1 MLEKYQARLE
11 NGKRYFDI
19 AAWCAAHKIEI
30 ADLPFSIRLL
40 VENNLRHYDGK
51 YFTDE
56 YLQRIGR
63 WSERYEAKEIP
74 FLPGRILLQD
84 LTGVPAVVDLAAMR
98 DEAAAMG
105 MDPAAIY
112 PRIPVDLVI
121 DHSVSMDYTGTPE
134 ALAQNV
140 DLEFRR
146 NAERYRFLKWAENAL
161 PGFRVHA
168 PGQGICHQVNLEQI
182 AGVVLEGG
190 DLCYPDTVVGTDS
203 HTTMINGLGVL
214 GWGVGGI
221 EAEAAMLG
229 QPIYLLNPEVVGV
242 ELNGRLSDGVTAT
255 DLVLYLTHLLRQV
268 KVVGKFVEYFGEG
281 AERLSVTDRATVAN
295 MSPEYGATMGYF
307 PVDEKTLDYLRL
319 TGRTPEQ
326 IRLVEN
332 YCRKNQ
338 LFREKGSR
346 PPKYTQVV
354 TVDLSTVRPALA
366 GPKRPQDLVP
376 LPDTKASF
384 AAAYPLRTEREK
396 TSNAGKEASGEF
408 HLANGDIVLAA
419 ITSCTNTSN
428 PQVVLGAGL
437 VAKKAVE
444 AGLRVPVYVKTS
456 FAPGSLAVTRY
467 LQKAG
472 LLPYLEKLGF
482 AVAGYGCATCI
493 GNSGPLSEEVS
504 RQIKAGDLQVVGI
517 LSGNRNFEGRIHPL
531 IPANYLA
538 SPLLVVAFALAGRID
553 IDLTSEPLGFTPE
566 HKAVYWQDI
575 CPSRQEMEET
585 IQAAVLP
592 EFFRE
597 NISAFTE
604 KWRALSGKRTPLYP
618 WEPSSTYVRRPDFFA
633 GLWEKLTETAGKKET
648 AGETAGALKAMSA
661 GEAAVNGEQTA
672 KPAGS
677 GERSAG
683 GNKTTEQI
691 VSGRPEQALCFL
703 SKARALGVLGDSVTT
718 DHISPAGSIAPDSPA
733 ARYLTEHGVASA
745 DFNSYGSRRGNHEVM
760 MRGTFANIRL
770 RNQMAG
776 GKVGGYTKKDGRLLT
791 IYDAAVEYRQ
801 AARPLVMLAGKEYGT
816 GSSRDWAAKGPLLLG
831 IKAVIAESFER
842 IHRSNLLGMGIL
854 PLEFLEGESAAG
866 LGLDGTEEYTL
877 RLTGGW
883 QPNAL
888 LQVEAVKAGSC
899 QSFTVKSRLDNE
911 IEIEYFL
918 NGGILNTVLLGLAER
933 IQDNENI

>member
-1 MLEKYQARLE
+1 MLDKEKYQAELG
-11 NGKRYFDI
+11 NGQHYFDI
-19 AAWCAAHKIEI
+19 AGWCAAHEVDIDE
-30 ADLPFSIRLL
+30 LPFSIRLL
-40 VENNLRHYDGK
+40 LENNLRHYDGK

-56 YLQRIGR
+56 YLRRLAG
-63 WSERYEAKEIP
+63 WSKCYEAKEVP

-98 DEAAAMG
+98 EKAAAMG
-105 MDPAAIY
+105 LDPATIY
-112 PRIPVDLVI
+112 PQIPVDLVI

-134 ALAQNV
+134 ALAQNME
-140 DLEFRR
+140 LEFER

-161 PGFRVHA
+161 PNFKVHA

-182 AGVVLEGG
+182 AGVVLADGS
-190 DLCYPDTVVGTDS
+190 LCYPDTVVGTDS

-242 ELNGRLSDGVTAT
+242 ELTGYLPDGVTAT
-255 DLVLYLTHLLRQV
+255 DLVLYLTHLLRKI

-281 AERLSVTDRATVAN
+281 AASLGVTDRATVAN

-326 IRLVEN
+326 IRLVES
-332 YCRKNQ
+332 YCRKNK
-338 LFREKGSR
+338 LFRDKDSHQ
-346 PPKYTQVV
+346 PKYTQVV
-354 TVDLSTVRPALA
+354 TVDLSAVRPALA
-366 GPKRPQDLVP
+366 GPKRPQDLVL
-376 LPDTKASF
+376 LPMAKVSF
-384 AAAYPLRTEREK
+384 AAGYRLRPEPGQAEAAKEK
-396 TSNAGKEASGEF
+396 SDTF
-408 HLANGDIVLAA
+408 TLANGDIVLAA

-428 PQVVLGAGL
+428 PQVILGAGL
-437 VAKKAVE
+437 LAKKAVA
-444 AGLRVPVYVKTS
+444 AGLRVPGYVKTS

-472 LLPYLEKLGF
+472 LLSYLEKLGF

-553 IDLTSEPLGFTPE
+553 IDLTTEPLGLTAE
-566 HKAVYWQDI
+566 KKAIYFKDI
-575 CPSRQEMEET
+575 CPSREE
-585 IQAAVLP
+585 IEAAVKAAVLP

-597 NISAFTE
+597 NVSAFTE
-604 KWRALSGKRTPLYP
+604 KWQALSGKTTPLYP
-618 WEPSSTYVRRPDFFA
+618 WERDSTYVRLPGFFDRLPQTGAA
-633 GLWEKLTETAGKKET
+633 GGEKMATEAERELDGVR
-648 AGETAGALKAMSA
+648 
-661 GEAAVNGEQTA
+661 AADRNQAIEQTV
-672 KPAGS
+672 GS
-677 GERSAG
+677 QPERIAAA
-683 GNKTTEQI
+683 
-691 VSGRPEQALCFL
+691 EQALCFL
-703 SKARALGVLGDSVTT
+703 EKAKVLGVLGDSITT
-718 DHISPAGSIAPDSPA
+718 DHISPAGSIALDSPA
-733 ARYLTEHGVASA
+733 ARYLTEHGAAPA

-776 GKVGGYTKKDGRLLT
+776 GKIGGYTMKDGRLLP
-791 IYDAAVEYRQ
+791 IYDAAMEYQ
-801 AARPLVMLAGKEYGT
+801 NEETPLIMLAGKEYGT

-831 IKAVIAESFER
+831 VKAVIAESFER

-866 LGLDGTEEYTL
+866 LGLSGTEEYTIC
-877 RLTGGW
+877 LTGGW
-883 QPNAL
+883 RPNVL
-888 LQVEAVKAGSC
+888 LQVEAVGDGSRK
-899 QSFTVKSRLDNE
+899 SFAVRSRLDNE

-918 NGGILNTVLLGLAER
+918 NGGILNTVLLGLS
-933 IQDNENI
+933 

>member
-1 MLEKYQARLE
+1 MLDKEKYQAELE
-11 NGKRYFDI
+11 GGQHYFDI
-19 AAWCAAHKIEI
+19 VGWCAAHEVDIDE
-30 ADLPFSIRLL
+30 LPFSIRLL
-40 VENNLRHYDGK
+40 LENNLRHYDGK

-56 YLQRIGR
+56 YLRRLSG
-63 WSERYEAKEIP
+63 WSKGYEAKEVP

-84 LTGVPAVVDLAAMR
+84 LTGVPAAVDLAAMR
-98 DEAAAMG
+98 EKAAAMG
-105 MDPAAIY
+105 LDPAAIY

-140 DLEFRR
+140 ELEFER

-161 PGFRVHA
+161 PNFKVHA

-182 AGVVLEGG
+182 AGVVLADDG
-190 DLCYPDTVVGTDS
+190 LCYPDTVVGTDS

-242 ELNGRLSDGVTAT
+242 ELTGRLSDDVTAT
-255 DLVLYLTHLLRQV
+255 DLVLYLTHLLRKV

-281 AERLSVTDRATVAN
+281 AESLGVTDRATVAN

-319 TGRTPEQ
+319 TGRTSGQ

-332 YCRKNQ
+332 YCRKNK
-338 LFREKGSR
+338 LFRGKGSR
-346 PPKYTQVV
+346 QPKYTQVV
-354 TVDLSTVRPALA
+354 TVDLSAVRPALA
-366 GPKRPQDLVP
+366 GPKRPQDLV
-376 LPDTKASF
+376 LLAETKASF
-384 AAAYPLRTEREK
+384 AAGYPLRTEPRQADAATEK
-396 TSNAGKEASGEF
+396 SGTF
-408 HLANGDIVLAA
+408 TLANGDIVLAA

-428 PQVVLGAGL
+428 PQVILGAGL
-437 VAKKAVE
+437 LAKKAVA
-444 AGLRVPVYVKTS
+444 AGLRVPGYVKTS

-517 LSGNRNFEGRIHPL
+517 LSGNRNFEGRIHSL

-553 IDLTSEPLGFTPE
+553 IDLTTEPLGFTAE
-566 HKAVYWQDI
+566 KKAVYFKDI
-575 CPSRQEMEET
+575 CPSREE
-585 IQAAVLP
+585 IEEAVKAAVLP

-597 NISAFTE
+597 NASAFTE
-604 KWRALSGKRTPLYP
+604 KWQALSGKNTPLYP
-618 WEPSSTYVRRPDFFA
+618 WEPDSTYVRLPDFFDR
-633 GLWEKLTETAGKKET
+633 LP
-648 AGETAGALKAMSA
+648 
-661 GEAAVNGEQTA
+661 QT
-672 KPAGS
+672 G
-677 GERSAG
+677 
-683 GNKTTEQI
+683 
-691 VSGRPEQALCFL
+691 QALCFL
-703 SKARALGVLGDSVTT
+703 EKAKVLGVLGDSITT
-718 DHISPAGSIAPDSPA
+718 DHISPAGSIALDSPA
-733 ARYLTEHGVASA
+733 ARYLTEHGTAPA

-776 GKVGGYTKKDGRLLT
+776 GKIGGYTMKDGRLLS
-791 IYDAAVEYRQ
+791 IYDAAMEYQ
-801 AARPLVMLAGKEYGT
+801 KEGTPLIMLAGKEYGT

-831 IKAVIAESFER
+831 VKAVIAESFER

-866 LGLDGTEEYTL
+866 LGLSGTEEYTIC
-877 RLTGGW
+877 LTGGW
-883 QPNAL
+883 QPNVL
-888 LQVEAVKAGSC
+888 LQVEAAGEGNRK
-899 QSFTVKSRLDNE
+899 SFAVRSRLDNE

-918 NGGILNTVLLGLAER
+918 NGGILNTVLLGLS
-933 IQDNENI
+933 

>member
-1 MLEKYQARLE
+1 MLDKEKYQAELE
-11 NGKRYFDI
+11 GGQHYFDI
-19 AAWCAAHKIEI
+19 VGWCAAHEVDIDE
-30 ADLPFSIRLL
+30 LPFSIRLL
-40 VENNLRHYDGK
+40 LENNLRHYDGK

-56 YLQRIGR
+56 YLRRLSG
-63 WSERYEAKEIP
+63 WSKGYEAKEVP

-98 DEAAAMG
+98 EKAAAMG
-105 MDPAAIY
+105 LDPATIY
-112 PRIPVDLVI
+112 PQIPVDLVI

-140 DLEFRR
+140 ELEFER

-161 PGFRVHA
+161 PNFKVHA

-182 AGVVLEGG
+182 AGVVLADDG
-190 DLCYPDTVVGTDS
+190 LCYPDTVVGTDS

-242 ELNGRLSDGVTAT
+242 ELTGCLSDDVTAT
-255 DLVLYLTHLLRQV
+255 DLVLYLTHLLRKI

-281 AERLSVTDRATVAN
+281 AASLGVTDRATVAN

-319 TGRTPEQ
+319 TGRTPGQ

-332 YCRKNQ
+332 YCRKNK

-346 PPKYTQVV
+346 QPKYTQVV
-354 TVDLSTVRPALA
+354 TVDLSAVRPALA
-366 GPKRPQDLVP
+366 GPKRPQDLV
-376 LPDTKASF
+376 LLAETKASF
-384 AAAYPLRTEREK
+384 AAGYPLRTEPRQADAATEK
-396 TSNAGKEASGEF
+396 SGTF
-408 HLANGDIVLAA
+408 TLANGDIVLAA

-428 PQVVLGAGL
+428 PQVILGAGL
-437 VAKKAVE
+437 LAKKAVA
-444 AGLRVPVYVKTS
+444 AGLRVPGYVKTS

-517 LSGNRNFEGRIHPL
+517 LSGNRNFEGRIHSL

-553 IDLTSEPLGFTPE
+553 IDLTTEPLGFTAE
-566 HKAVYWQDI
+566 KKAVYFKDI
-575 CPSRQEMEET
+575 CPDREE
-585 IQAAVLP
+585 IEEVVKAAVLP

-597 NISAFTE
+597 NVSAFTE
-604 KWRALSGKRTPLYP
+604 KWQALSGKNTPLYP
-618 WEPSSTYVRRPDFFA
+618 WEPDSTYVRLPDFFDR
-633 GLWEKLTETAGKKET
+633 LPQT
-648 AGETAGALKAMSA
+648 GA
-661 GEAAVNGEQTA
+661 
-672 KPAGS
+672 
-677 GERSAG
+677 
-683 GNKTTEQI
+683 
-691 VSGRPEQALCFL
+691 ALCFL
-703 SKARALGVLGDSVTT
+703 EKAKVLGVLGDSITT
-718 DHISPAGSIAPDSPA
+718 DHISPAGSIAPEGPA
-733 ARYLTEHGVASA
+733 ARYLTEHGTAPA

-776 GKVGGYTKKDGRLLT
+776 GKIGGYTMKDGRLLP
-791 IYDAAVEYRQ
+791 IYDAAMEYQ
-801 AARPLVMLAGKEYGT
+801 KEGTPLIMLAGKEYGT

-831 IKAVIAESFER
+831 VKAVIAESFER

-866 LGLDGTEEYTL
+866 LGLSGTEEYTIC
-877 RLTGGW
+877 LTGGW
-883 QPNAL
+883 RPNVL
-888 LQVEAVKAGSC
+888 LQVEAAGEGSRK
-899 QSFTVKSRLDNE
+899 SFAVRSRLDNE

-918 NGGILNTVLLGLAER
+918 NGGILNTVLLGLS
-933 IQDNENI
+933 

>member
-1 MLEKYQARLE
+1 MLDKEKYQAELE
-11 NGKRYFDI
+11 GGQHYFDI
-19 AAWCAAHKIEI
+19 VGWCAAHEVDIDE
-30 ADLPFSIRLL
+30 LPFSIRLL
-40 VENNLRHYDGK
+40 LENNLRHYDGK

-56 YLQRIGR
+56 YLRRLSG
-63 WSERYEAKEIP
+63 WSKGYEAKEVP

-98 DEAAAMG
+98 EKAAAMG
-105 MDPAAIY
+105 LDPAAIH

-140 DLEFRR
+140 ELEFER

-161 PGFRVHA
+161 PNFKVHA

-182 AGVVLEGG
+182 AGVVLA
-190 DLCYPDTVVGTDS
+190 DDSLCYPDTVVGTDS

-242 ELNGRLSDGVTAT
+242 ELTGCLSDDVTAT
-255 DLVLYLTHLLRQV
+255 DLVLYLTHLLRKI

-281 AERLSVTDRATVAN
+281 AASLGVTDRATVAN

-319 TGRTPEQ
+319 TGRTPGQ

-332 YCRKNQ
+332 YCRKNK
-338 LFREKGSR
+338 LFRGKGSR
-346 PPKYTQVV
+346 QPKYTQVV
-354 TVDLSTVRPALA
+354 TVDLSAVRPALA
-366 GPKRPQDLVP
+366 GPKRPQDLV
-376 LPDTKASF
+376 LLAEMKASF
-384 AAAYPLRTEREK
+384 AAGYPLRTEPRQADAATEK
-396 TSNAGKEASGEF
+396 SGTF
-408 HLANGDIVLAA
+408 TLANGDIVLAA

-428 PQVVLGAGL
+428 PQVILGAGL
-437 VAKKAVE
+437 LAKKAVA
-444 AGLRVPVYVKTS
+444 AGLRVPGYVKTS

-553 IDLTSEPLGFTPE
+553 IDLTTEPLGFTAE
-566 HKAVYWQDI
+566 KKAVYFKDI
-575 CPSRQEMEET
+575 CPDREE
-585 IQAAVLP
+585 IEEVVKAAVLP

-597 NISAFTE
+597 NVSAFTE
-604 KWRALSGKRTPLYP
+604 KWQALSGKNTPLYP
-618 WEPSSTYVRRPDFFA
+618 WEPDSTYVRLPDFFDR
-633 GLWEKLTETAGKKET
+633 LP
-648 AGETAGALKAMSA
+648 
-661 GEAAVNGEQTA
+661 QT
-672 KPAGS
+672 G
-677 GERSAG
+677 
-683 GNKTTEQI
+683 
-691 VSGRPEQALCFL
+691 QALCFL
-703 SKARALGVLGDSVTT
+703 EKAKVLGVLGDSITT
-718 DHISPAGSIAPDSPA
+718 DHISPAGSIAPEGPA
-733 ARYLTEHGVASA
+733 ARYLTEHGTAPA

-776 GKVGGYTKKDGRLLT
+776 GKIGGYTMKDGRLLS
-791 IYDAAVEYRQ
+791 IYDAAMEYQ
-801 AARPLVMLAGKEYGT
+801 KEGTPLIMLAGKEYGT

-831 IKAVIAESFER
+831 VKAVIAESFER

-866 LGLDGTEEYTL
+866 LGLSGTEEYTIC
-877 RLTGGW
+877 LTGGW

-888 LQVEAVKAGSC
+888 LQVEAAGEGS
-899 QSFTVKSRLDNE
+899 QKSFAVRSRLDNE

-918 NGGILNTVLLGLAER
+918 NGGILNTVLLGLS
-933 IQDNENI
+933 

>member
-1 MLEKYQARLE
+1 MLDKEKYQAELE
-11 NGKRYFDI
+11 GGQHYFDI
-19 AAWCAAHKIEI
+19 VGWCAAHEVDIDE
-30 ADLPFSIRLL
+30 LPFSIRLL
-40 VENNLRHYDGK
+40 LENNLRHYDGK

-56 YLQRIGR
+56 YLRRLSG
-63 WSERYEAKEIP
+63 WSKGYEAKEVP
-74 FLPGRILLQD
+74 FLPARILLQD

-98 DEAAAMG
+98 EKAAAMG
-105 MDPAAIY
+105 LDPAAIY

-140 DLEFRR
+140 ELEFER

-161 PGFRVHA
+161 PNFKVHA

-182 AGVVLEGG
+182 AGVVLADDG
-190 DLCYPDTVVGTDS
+190 LCYPDTVVGTDS

-242 ELNGRLSDGVTAT
+242 ELTGRLSDDVTAT
-255 DLVLYLTHLLRQV
+255 DLVLYLTHLLRKI

-281 AERLSVTDRATVAN
+281 AASLGVTDRATVAN

-319 TGRTPEQ
+319 TGRIPEQ

-332 YCRKNQ
+332 YCRKNK

-346 PPKYTQVV
+346 QPKYTQVV
-354 TVDLSTVRPALA
+354 AVDLSAVRPALA

-376 LPDTKASF
+376 LAETKASF
-384 AAAYPLRTEREK
+384 AAGYPLRTEQEQADAVTEK
-396 TSNAGKEASGEF
+396 SDTF
-408 HLANGDIVLAA
+408 TLANGDIVLAA

-428 PQVVLGAGL
+428 PQVILGAGL
-437 VAKKAVE
+437 LAKKAVA
-444 AGLRVPVYVKTS
+444 AGLRVPGYVKTS

-472 LLPYLEKLGF
+472 LLSYLEKLGF

-553 IDLTSEPLGFTPE
+553 IDLTTEPLGFTAE
-566 HKAVYWQDI
+566 KKAVYFKDI
-575 CPSRQEMEET
+575 CPDREE
-585 IQAAVLP
+585 IEEAVKAAVLP

-597 NISAFTE
+597 NVSAFTE
-604 KWRALSGKRTPLYP
+604 KWQALSGKNTPLYP
-618 WEPSSTYVRRPDFFA
+618 WERDSTYVRLPGFFDRLPQTVAA
-633 GLWEKLTETAGKKET
+633 GCEKMVAAAERKIDGERAADRDET
-648 AGETAGALKAMSA
+648 M
-661 GEAAVNGEQTA
+661 EQM
-672 KPAGS
+672 AGS
-677 GERSAG
+677 
-683 GNKTTEQI
+683 
-691 VSGRPEQALCFL
+691 RPERNAAGQTLCFL
-703 SKARALGVLGDSVTT
+703 EKARVLGVLGDSITT
-718 DHISPAGSIAPDSPA
+718 DHISPAGSIAADSPA
-733 ARYLTEHGVASA
+733 ARYLTEHGTAPA

-776 GKVGGYTKKDGRLLT
+776 GKIGGYTMKDGRLLS
-791 IYDAAVEYRQ
+791 IYDAAMEYQ
-801 AARPLVMLAGKEYGT
+801 KEGTPLIMLAGKEYGT

-831 IKAVIAESFER
+831 VKAVIAESFER

-854 PLEFLEGESAAG
+854 PLEFLEGESAAE
-866 LGLDGTEEYTL
+866 LGLSGAEEYTIC
-877 RLTGGW
+877 LTGGW

-888 LQVEAVKAGSC
+888 LQVEAAGEGSRK
-899 QSFTVKSRLDNE
+899 SFAVRSRLDNE

-918 NGGILNTVLLGLAER
+918 NGGILNTVLLGLS
-933 IQDNENI
+933 